1 MEIKCKC
8 GSTNVFLENK
18 GSQVGIYCSECG
30 KWIKWA
36 TKEEARVIKHN
47 EETIAS
53 GSIRDSDIYIS
64 MAEYKERLKIDL
76 EAIFVGVQLEIAELR
91 SEHINDRYDDGFQ
104 AAKIRVKDIIQQKID
119 AVKKGE

>member
-18 GSQVGIYCSECG
+18 GSQVGIYCSACG

-53 GSIRDSDIYIS
+53 GSISDYHVSIS
-64 MAEYKERLKIDL
+64 MADHNERLKADMKAILEDIDL
-76 EAIFVGVQLEIAELR
+76 EVDELT
-91 SEHINDRYDDGFQ
+91 SHYADRNLITRYQ
-104 AAKIRVKDIIQQKID
+104 VHKLIQQRIDKI
-119 AVKKGE
+119 